1 MLSVRYAEY
10 LQYTAAKVVI
20 FKQWY
25 AGIWIA
31 TFETEKS
38 SNKQYCIVYTVV
50 ILFTDGSSADHT
62 VQPRPF
68 LTVVLKI
75 LRT

>member
-38 SNKQYCIVYTVV
+38 SNKQYTV
-50 ILFTDGSSADHT
+50 ITLFTDGSSADHT

-68 LTVVLKI
+68 
-75 LRT
+75 